1 MNNPF
6 LGWEGTDCEIDINEC
21 IGDVC
26 QNGGTC
32 KEVENDYLCEC
43 QSSYEGKNCEI
54 GKHILKV
61 ISLGGLRNLI
71 VFLLPF
77 FFFKYTA
84 KIGPECRDQNTACAS
99 WEQLGYCNGIYE
111 DYMKSNCI
119 KSCKVCDGK

>member
-1 MNNPF
+1 MISI
-6 LGWEGTDCEIDINEC
+6 LHV
-21 IGDVC
+21 DVSICDFVIC

-61 ISLGGLRNLI
+61 ISLGGYKIHRLCNLI
-71 VFLLPF
+71 AFLLAF
-77 FFFKYTA
+77 FFFKYIV
-84 KIGPECRDQNTACAS
+84 KKLGPECRDQNTACAS